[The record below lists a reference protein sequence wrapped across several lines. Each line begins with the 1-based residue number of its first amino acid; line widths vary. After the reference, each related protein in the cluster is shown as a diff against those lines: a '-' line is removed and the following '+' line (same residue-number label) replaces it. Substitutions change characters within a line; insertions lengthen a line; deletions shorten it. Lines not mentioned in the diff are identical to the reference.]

1 MKDVFKSDDYKQN
14 LKSDKEK
21 LNQNFKN
28 NLEKGFND
36 ILLEKK
42 ILFNQSIELELS
54 QYLKTSLENI
64 ACIKISVLDFH
75 DEIKVLKE
83 DSEGMSSDIN
93 ELKESILS
101 EEIVLRKA
109 DALNCKR
116 RKTINFIRYT

>member
-14 LKSDKEK
+14 LKSDTEK

-42 ILFNQSIELELS
+42 IIFNQSIELELS
-54 QYLKTSLENI
+54 QCLKTSLENI